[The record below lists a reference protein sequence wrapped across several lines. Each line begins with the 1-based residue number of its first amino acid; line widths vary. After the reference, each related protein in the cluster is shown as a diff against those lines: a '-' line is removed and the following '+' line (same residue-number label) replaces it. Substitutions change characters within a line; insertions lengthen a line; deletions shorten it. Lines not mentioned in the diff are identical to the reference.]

1 MSDSVDILIATRQA
15 LRLSSTSYDDEIS
28 TLIAAARADMVL
40 SGVLKTKAADDTD
53 PLVRV
58 AIITYVKANWGIDNP
73 DADRYMQAYLAMERD
88 LMDTTEYTS

>member
-1 MSDSVDILIATRQA
+1 
-15 LRLSSTSYDDEIS
+15 
-28 TLIAAARADMVL
+28 
-40 SGVLKTKAADDTD
+40 VLKTKAADDTD